1 MKAPMTSKSDLGLF
15 QIPNYRQGVR
25 TLSLAAAIWMSTS
38 LAGADTPVGGAGV
51 LAGEVPQDLP
61 ANLGVTPALPD
72 SIHFGKCLDLVEL
85 QDGTIIMMVG
95 APDDDDRGRLW
106 SQGNASGS
114 VFVYR
119 RDGATSQW
127 VPFGPPNA
135 PENKPVDF
143 KLYSPTPQPGEQF
156 GWSLDLDVDE
166 EGTCRA
172 VIGAPGRSHEIY
184 TNSDGT
190 RLANA
195 GAAYVYVLDNDGC
208 WILEQRLTLPMVDF
222 EWSNDGASDIE
233 AGTGTKVQVFPI
245 SDWPER
251 LPYDPFDPNADPDT
265 LNEQL
270 RIGVNA
276 PQNEAVPVELSA
288 PFDAPN
294 GAPMAQIVSVPG
306 ERFGF
311 SVSILGDTIAV
322 GAPQRSVHLFD
333 LYDGFDLQDCPDIG
347 PDFPWVT
354 DRDNRLWESGV
365 TLNDYRS
372 VAGNCQRFLNLGG
385 IGAPGVGGA
394 FLFQRNDQDTSG
406 HPWWL
411 GGVDPELI
419 AQTPP
424 TSWEDP
430 YFRGRILHDDLGN
443 TLAWNVALGSMVKLH
458 RVTAAEGDQPAV
470 VDLIVSA
477 PQADFT
483 FTGMTHVYRDVWNRP
498 PHTRSDIALR
508 DANAGFN
515 SPGKYG
521 FDLDTVQ
528 VDDDGYLIAIGQPGF
543 NFAGYPGFSWNGTAH
558 TYFVPHQDAIVDNP
572 STPLDEALLPTEGFS
587 FSIPRSPSPVQT
599 VCDEDDGLIR
609 IPGCT
614 DCSQQDVVD
623 FDLDG
628 VTAESAQAICL
639 TGGDPYNLEFGG
651 FGMSV
656 DLVDVGDQDQPVL
669 LVGAPRSKYLDDFPD
684 PIEEGEP
691 PAPGNE
697 MSGVIYSY
705 KIDVDVPF
713 LPQTTPTAIQTIEP
727 KEVLQT
733 EEDPGQYQLLGQFV
747 RAIEAGGDVIIAG
760 AQPRRSPDEF
770 VDFGFRRRPGAVA
783 VFDLDDD
790 GEDSNSDD
798 NLASLTIAPDVGS
811 LADRSNF
818 GQAIDVGGDIMVV
831 SSPYATLPLEGEAFD
846 LYEVMNTFPPESAFP
861 TFTGIYGLFG
871 ASERMGEVRVYR
883 RNGGCSDIGG
893 DPSRGWVL
901 VSVIRPPE
909 LNALEADPSL
919 RRLAPFVTPNMGFG
933 TSVDLSSDGKFLVV
947 GAEQGGWRRPEDAIS
962 GSNATGGA
970 YLYELANE
978 GCDPIFLGMPG
989 RYLNEFGQPLQG
1001 ALGSRQGKAVS
1012 VENRGNNGYV
1022 MVGAPSSSLGG
1033 TLAGY
1038 ATVAEIRSNQLS
1050 FQDPIRLPPNDLGIP
1065 GVGIAAEQGRKAFD
1079 LTGDAVALT
1088 PGSPRIGVFSSPNRR
1103 YFNGDPGGPTY
1114 LEVRGRVSSLLTFT
1128 TAPTQTLLPEL
1139 GMENFGGS
1147 LAVSRTRSLVAIGLD
1162 TDRLAMNG
1170 LREPTCSDFG
1180 GAVQV
1185 RSVAGGNWSGDFV
1198 SLPFLTAD
1206 DPTWCPP
1213 QSEFGNGS
1221 LDCVVD
1227 GSLPLTCTDPIGDWT
1242 NRFSEDYGSVLSF
1255 SEDGQTLLIGDMR
1268 RRTAGSCLQ
1277 NPDSTRSGGVF
1288 DVWTRVGVTNSD
1300 FCDWNRTGIGFINDG
1315 RRGRRLGWDV
1325 AIDEAAGEFVTSNF
1339 ASSVAETGLEP
1350 DACSPL
1356 DWATRS
1362 AVWSFSPNAK
1372 DCNGNG
1378 VADQF
1383 DLDVNGADC
1392 DGDGQLDACQI
1403 SADPELDLNLD
1414 TILDSCQCLSDVTG
1428 DGVVDQSDVDAIL
1441 QWIQDNQDDPTCF
1454 GCPEDVN
1461 GDGLVDIADVVE
1473 VNLNLGA
1480 CP

>member
-1 MKAPMTSKSDLGLF
+1 M
-15 QIPNYRQGVR
+15 V
-25 TLSLAAAIWMSTS
+25 
-38 LAGADTPVGGAGV
+38 
-51 LAGEVPQDLP
+51 AGECFRLCLRVSPRRC
-61 ANLGVTPALPD
+61 
-72 SIHFGKCLDLVEL
+72 HFA
-85 QDGTIIMMVG
+85 VG
-95 APDDDDRGRLW
+95 SFRPT
-106 SQGNASGS
+106 QCT
-114 VFVYR
+114 
-119 RDGATSQW
+119 RD
-127 VPFGPPNA
+127 
-135 PENKPVDF
+135 KPVDF

-184 TNSDGT
+184 TNADGT

-195 GAAYVYVLDNDGC
+195 GAAYVYVL
-208 WILEQRLTLPMVDF
+208 EQRRMLDPRATPHSAHGRLRVVERWGKRHRSGYRHQSSSF
-222 EWSNDGASDIE
+222 SHLGLARASSM
-233 AGTGTKVQVFPI
+233 G
-245 SDWPER
+245 
-251 LPYDPFDPNADPDT
+251 DPFDPNADPDT

-276 PQNEAVPVELSA
+276 PKMKPSPLNFRRLSMPPMVRRWRKSF
-288 PFDAPN
+288 PFPASDSASRSRSLETPLPS
-294 GAPMAQIVSVPG
+294 GAPTKCSPFRPLRRFRSARLSRHRPRLSMGDRSRQPPLGIRRHL
-306 ERFGF
+306 ERF
-311 SVSILGDTIAV
+311 
-322 GAPQRSVHLFD
+322 RSV
-333 LYDGFDLQDCPDIG
+333 G
-347 PDFPWVT
+347 
-354 DRDNRLWESGV
+354 
-365 TLNDYRS
+365 
-372 VAGNCQRFLNLGG
+372 GNCQRFLNLGG

-411 GGVDPELI
+411 GGADPELLI
-419 AQTPP
+419 DQTPP

-430 YFRGRILHDDLGN
+430 YFRGRILHDELGN

-458 RVTAAEGDQPAV
+458 RVAEAEGDQPAV

-498 PHTRSDIALR
+498 PHTRSVDIALR

-543 NFAGYPGFSWNGTAH
+543 NFAGYPGFVSNGTAH

-587 FSIPRSPSPVQT
+587 FSIPCSPSPVQA

-628 VTAESAQAICL
+628 VTGESAQAICF

-783 VFDLDDD
+783 MFDLDDD
-790 GEDSNSDD
+790 GEDSNADD
-798 NLASLTIAPDVGS
+798 NLASLTLAPDVGS

-846 LYEVMNTFPPESAFP
+846 LYEVMNTFPPNPPFLHSVAYTDCLVPPNEWVRSGSIEETA
-861 TFTGIYGLFG
+861 G
-871 ASERMGEVRVYR
+871 AVISE
-883 RNGGCSDIGG
+883 G

-933 TSVDLSSDGKFLVV
+933 TSLDLSSDGKYLVV

-1012 VENRGNNGYV
+1012 VENRGTNGYV

-1050 FQDPIRLPPNDLGIP
+1050 FQDPIRLPPMISASRGW
-1065 GVGIAAEQGRKAFD
+1065 A
-1079 LTGDAVALT
+1079 
-1088 PGSPRIGVFSSPNRR
+1088 SP
-1103 YFNGDPGGPTY
+1103 
-1114 LEVRGRVSSLLTFT
+1114 
-1128 TAPTQTLLPEL
+1128 
-1139 GMENFGGS
+1139 
-1147 LAVSRTRSLVAIGLD
+1147 
-1162 TDRLAMNG
+1162 
-1170 LREPTCSDFG
+1170 
-1180 GAVQV
+1180 
-1185 RSVAGGNWSGDFV
+1185 WS
-1198 SLPFLTAD
+1198 
-1206 DPTWCPP
+1206 
-1213 QSEFGNGS
+1213 
-1221 LDCVVD
+1221 
-1227 GSLPLTCTDPIGDWT
+1227 
-1242 NRFSEDYGSVLSF
+1242 
-1255 SEDGQTLLIGDMR
+1255 
-1268 RRTAGSCLQ
+1268 
-1277 NPDSTRSGGVF
+1277 
-1288 DVWTRVGVTNSD
+1288 
-1300 FCDWNRTGIGFINDG
+1300 
-1315 RRGRRLGWDV
+1315 
-1325 AIDEAAGEFVTSNF
+1325 
-1339 ASSVAETGLEP
+1339 
-1350 DACSPL
+1350 
-1356 DWATRS
+1356 RS
-1362 AVWSFSPNAK
+1362 AK
-1372 DCNGNG
+1372 H
-1378 VADQF
+1378 
-1383 DLDVNGADC
+1383 L
-1392 DGDGQLDACQI
+1392 I
-1403 SADPELDLNLD
+1403 
-1414 TILDSCQCLSDVTG
+1414 
-1428 DGVVDQSDVDAIL
+1428 
-1441 QWIQDNQDDPTCF
+1441 
-1454 GCPEDVN
+1454 
-1461 GDGLVDIADVVE
+1461 
-1473 VNLNLGA
+1473 
-1480 CP
+1480 